1 LIIHYPT
8 YDPRL
13 YQSELLRAFFVD
25 RYRYIYYLVHR
36 RAGKDLTCWNLMWGA
51 AIERVGTYF
60 YMLPSHKQAK
70 KVIWK
75 GMIGDGTPF
84 LKMIPKELI
93 ASINST
99 DMSITLVNGSI
110 IYVLGGSNY
119 DSVMGTNAVGIVL
132 SEYGLHSPSIFGY
145 LSPMILENNG
155 WIICQTT
162 PRGKNHAYHQFQS
175 ALKNPAWFVRM
186 YTVADTKKLDGSP
199 VITPEQIEQERMN
212 GISDEMIR
220 QEWFLDWNVGIQGA
234 YFTKE
239 IDQMEYEKRY
249 GDFEINTHAP
259 VFTAWDIGVS
269 DPTSIILF
277 QLNGNYLDVIY
288 YIEERDR
295 GVEYFK
301 NKLDEVMQELN
312 VRYRYHFAP
321 HDIMQREWGSNA
333 NTRMMAARNVGIN
346 FQRVPNVS
354 IDDGI
359 SALRTLF
366 PRMRINSRYA
376 APLLTA
382 LREYR
387 REYDE
392 VNRTF
397 KSKPLH
403 NWASHPADAARYM
416 ALAFKETLANPALTA
431 PRKFANTFSDGESS
445 HLTR

>member
-1 LIIHYPT
+1 MIIHYPT
-8 YDPRL
+8 YDPRE
-13 YQSELLRAFFVD
+13 YQSELLRAFFVE
-25 RYRYIYYLVHR
+25 RYRYIFYLVHR

-51 AIERVGTYF
+51 AIERIGTYF

-93 ASINST
+93 ASINGT

-132 SEYGLHSPSIFGY
+132 SEYGLHSPSIFSY

-175 ALKNPAWFVRM
+175 ALNNPAWFVRM
-186 YTVADTKKLDGSP
+186 YTVADTKKLDGMP

-239 IDQMEYEKRY
+239 IDFMEYQKRY
-249 GDFEINTHAP
+249 GEFEINTHAP

-277 QLNGNYLDVIY
+277 QLNGDYVDVIY

-295 GVEYFK
+295 GVDYFK
-301 NKLDEVMQELN
+301 HKLDEVAQELSI
-312 VRYRYHFAP
+312 RYRYHFAP
-321 HDIMQREWGSNA
+321 HDIMQREWGANA
-333 NTRMMAARNVGIN
+333 NTRMMAARNIGIN
-346 FQRVPNVS
+346 FQRIPNALV
-354 IDDGI
+354 DDGI
-359 SALRTLF
+359 AALRTLF
-366 PRMRINSRYA
+366 PRMRIHSRYA

-392 VNRTF
+392 INRTF

-416 ALAFKETLANPALTA
+416 AMAFKETLGNPALTV
-431 PRKFANTFSDGESS
+431 PRKFANTFVDGAA
-445 HLTR
+445 

>member
-1 LIIHYPT
+1 MILQYPT
-8 YDPRL
+8 YAPRH
-13 YQSELLRAFFVD
+13 YQQELLKAFFVD
-25 RYRYIYYLVHR
+25 RFNYIYYLVHR

-51 AIERVGTYF
+51 ALLRVGTYF

-93 ASINST
+93 AAINST

-110 IYVLGGSNY
+110 IYVLGGGNY
-119 DSVMGTNAVGIVL
+119 DSVMGTNPIGVVL
-132 SEYGLHSPSIFGY
+132 SEFGLHSPSIFAY
-145 LSPMILENNG
+145 LSPMILENGG

-162 PRGKNHAYHQFQS
+162 PRGKNHAYHQYQS
-175 ALKNPAWFVRM
+175 ALKNPSWFVRK
-186 YTVADTKKLDGSP
+186 YTVADTLKHDGTP

-234 YFTKE
+234 YFTQE
-239 IDQMEYEKRY
+239 MDVMEEQGRY
-249 GDFEINTHAP
+249 CEFKINTHAP
-259 VFTAWDIGVS
+259 VFTAWDLGVS
-269 DPTSIILF
+269 DPTCIIFF
-277 QLNGNYLDVIY
+277 QLNGDWIDIIHYH
-288 YIEERDR
+288 EETDK
-295 GVEYFK
+295 GVEHYK
-301 NKLDEVMQELN
+301 HVIDDVALELC

-321 HDIMQREWGSNA
+321 HDIMQREWGTSA
-333 NTRMMAARNVGIN
+333 NTRMMTARNVGIS
-346 FQRVPNVS
+346 FLRVPNMP

-359 SALRTLF
+359 AALRSLMPRIRIHSGRAASLF
-366 PRMRINSRYA
+366 
-376 APLLTA
+376 TA

-392 VNRTF
+392 INRTF

-403 NWASHPADAARYM
+403 NWASHPSDCARYM
-416 ALAFKETLANPALTA
+416 ALGFKETLANPNLTS
-431 PRKFANTFSDGESS
+431 PRKFVNTFVDGAA
-445 HLTR
+445 